1 MIESS
6 KAISVHDRLLNR
18 AHSTGEDFN
27 LLLTRYSLERFLYR
41 ISISEYKGQFL
52 LKGALLFDLWF
63 DNPHRPTRDMDLLGF
78 GSSDVATMVAT
89 MKAICSIESDD
100 GLIFLGD
107 SLKAHEIREDARYG
121 GIRIELLGMLGNA
134 RCPVQID
141 IGFGDA
147 VTPKAIEV
155 IFPTI
160 LKDNPAPVL
169 RAYPMETVIAEK
181 LDAVV
186 SLGMA
191 NRRMKDYFD
200 LYILFREAKLD
211 TQIVSIAIMRTFKRR
226 GTAIPGELPIGLSSE
241 FSENAQ
247 KIIQWRAFLQK
258 NSIEAPTLIEVVEV
272 IRRNVEPILLKALA
286 PDCKAP

>member
-18 AHSTGEDFN
+18 AHLTGEDFN

-63 DNPHRPTRDMDLLGF
+63 DSPHRPTRDMDLLGF
-78 GSSDVATMVAT
+78 GSSDVATMAGS
-89 MKAICSIESDD
+89 MQAICSIESDD

-107 SLKAHEIREDARYG
+107 SLKAHEIREDAKYG

-147 VTPKAIEV
+147 VTPEAIEV
-155 IFPTI
+155 LFPTI

-169 RAYPMETVIAEK
+169 RAYPKETVIAEK

-191 NRRMKDYFD
+191 NSRMKDYFD
-200 LYILFREAKLD
+200 LYILFRETKLD
-211 TQIVSIAIMRTFKRR
+211 AQIVSTAIMRTFKRR
-226 GTAIPGELPIGLSSE
+226 GTAIPGELPIGLSGE
-241 FSENAQ
+241 FAENAQ
-247 KIIQWRAFLQK
+247 KILQWRAFLQK
-258 NSIEAPTLIEVVEV
+258 NGIKAPTLAEVVEV
-272 IRRNVEPILLKALA
+272 ISRNVEPILLKALA
-286 PDCKAP
+286 SD

>member
-1 MIESS
+1 MIESN
-6 KAISVHDRLLNR
+6 KAISVHARLLNR
-18 AHSTGEDFN
+18 ARSTGEDFN

-41 ISISEYKGQFL
+41 LSISEYKGQFL

-63 DNPHRPTRDMDLLGF
+63 DSPHRPTRDMDLLGF
-78 GSSDVATMVAT
+78 GSNDVATMAAS
-89 MKAICSIESDD
+89 MQAICSIESDD

-107 SLKAHEIREDARYG
+107 SLKAYEIREDAKYG

-155 IFPTI
+155 LFPTI

-169 RAYPMETVIAEK
+169 RAYPKETVIAEK
-181 LDAVV
+181 LDAIV

-191 NRRMKDYFD
+191 NSRMKDYFD
-200 LYILFREAKLD
+200 LYILFRETKLD
-211 TQIVSIAIMRTFKRR
+211 TQIVSTAIMRTFKRR
-226 GTAIPGELPIGLSSE
+226 GTAIPGELPIGLSGE
-241 FSENAQ
+241 FAENAQ
-247 KIIQWRAFLQK
+247 KILQWRAFLQK
-258 NSIEAPTLIEVVEV
+258 NGIKAPTLAEVVEV
-272 IRRNVEPILLKALA
+272 ISRNVEPILLKALA
-286 PDCKAP
+286 SD

>member
-1 MIESS
+1 MIESN
-6 KAISVHDRLLNR
+6 KAISVHARLLNR
-18 AHSTGEDFN
+18 ARSTGEDFN

-63 DNPHRPTRDMDLLGF
+63 DSPHRPTRDMDLLGF
-78 GSSDVATMVAT
+78 GSNDVATMAAS
-89 MKAICSIESDD
+89 MQAICSIESDD

-107 SLKAHEIREDARYG
+107 SLKAYEIREDAKYG

-147 VTPKAIEV
+147 VTPEAIEV
-155 IFPTI
+155 LFPTI

-169 RAYPMETVIAEK
+169 RAYPKETVIAEK
-181 LDAVV
+181 LDAIV

-191 NRRMKDYFD
+191 NSRMKDYFD
-200 LYILFREAKLD
+200 LYILFRETKLD
-211 TQIVSIAIMRTFKRR
+211 TQIVSTAIMRTFKRR
-226 GTAIPGELPIGLSSE
+226 GTAIPGELPIGLSGE
-241 FSENAQ
+241 FAENAQ
-247 KIIQWRAFLQK
+247 KILQWRAFLQK
-258 NSIEAPTLIEVVEV
+258 NGIKAPTLAEVVEV
-272 IRRNVEPILLKALA
+272 ISRNVEPILLKALA
-286 PDCKAP
+286 SD

>member
-191 NRRMKDYFD
+191 NSRMKDYFD

>member
-1 MIESS
+1 M
-6 KAISVHDRLLNR
+6 SVHDRLLYL

-41 ISISEYKGQFL
+41 ISISSYKSQFL

-63 DNPHRPTRDMDLLGF
+63 DSPHRPTRDMDLLGLRN
-78 GSSDVATMVAT
+78 SDMSAMAAV
-89 MKAICSIESDD
+89 MKEVCSIEGDD

-107 SLKAHEIREDARYG
+107 SVKAQEIRENKNYG
-121 GIRIELLGMLGNA
+121 GIRIDLLGMLGNA

-147 VTPKAIEV
+147 VTPEAIEV
-155 IFPTI
+155 LFPTI

-169 RAYPMETVIAEK
+169 RAYPKETVIAEK

-191 NRRMKDYFD
+191 NSRMKDYFD
-200 LYILFREAKLD
+200 LYILFRETKLD
-211 TQIVSIAIMRTFKRR
+211 AQIVSTAIMRTFKRR
-226 GTAIPGELPIGLSSE
+226 GTAIPGELPIGLSGE
-241 FSENAQ
+241 FAENAQ
-247 KIIQWRAFLQK
+247 KMLQWRAFLQK
-258 NSIEAPTLIEVVEV
+258 NGIKAPTLAEVVEV
-272 IRRNVEPILLKALA
+272 ISRNVEPILLKALA
-286 PDCKAP
+286 PD